1 MFKLV
6 KFVTYTAL
14 LVYLS
19 SYWAVAKEISSSNSP
34 ILFSAETL
42 TYNDKKNRV
51 EALGNVEI
59 TQGKRILMADS
70 VFYEEQRN
78 LVTAEGNVTL
88 LEPSGDVLFAKSMQ
102 LSGDLK
108 EGVIRD
114 LQIRFADNSRLA
126 AKGATRK
133 FGNETAINYAV
144 YSPCN
149 DCGNRRGKEPFWQ
162 IKAKKVVHD
171 QKEKKIKYRDAK
183 LEVLG
188 VPVAYTPYFSHPDP
202 TVKRKSGFLAPK
214 FGGSSTLGSLISLPY
229 FIDFG
234 PNKDLTVTPTATSKE
249 RLQLST
255 EYRYLQNNSRLD
267 NKIFVAYDS
276 NDQFL
281 GYVDSQYRRDVN
293 DIWRA
298 GVDIKRTSD
307 DTYLRRYKINT
318 SKSLNSRI
326 FAEGFKGRDYAKID
340 SYFTQGLQ
348 ETDKQGD
355 IPIVLPM
362 IDYNYQSEPES
373 SGSTTKINFNALALT
388 KTQNTDTR
396 RLSLDSHWTYP
407 TLSKSGQLIDFNLA
421 LRSDLYH
428 ITKARDPDS
437 TPHGITGRLH
447 PKAYANWSYPLTKV
461 SSKVTQLLEPKASII
476 ISPNGG
482 NPSKIKNEDSI
493 DFELDEIN
501 LFNTNRF
508 AGLDRVEG
516 GSRITYGLKWGA
528 FGNGG
533 GQSSISLGQSYR
545 FRADD
550 TFAKNSGLE
559 DNFSD
564 LVGSLNIFPGDHLN
578 FNYRTRLSHEDL
590 SPNRSEILLTVGP
603 PSTKLTAN
611 YIFFDRQENSEFA
624 SREEFSG
631 SIFTKWDRLW
641 RSSFSTIYDLNDDGG
656 VRSLA
661 FDTAFECECFTFK
674 TILKRDFFSDRELE
688 PSDSIMLQLNFK
700 TLGDVQAAL
709 F

>member
-214 FGGSSTLGSLISLPY
+214 FGGSSALGSLISLPY

-234 PNKDLTVTPTATSKE
+234 PNKDLPGPPTA
-249 RLQLST
+249 
-255 EYRYLQNNSRLD
+255 
-267 NKIFVAYDS
+267 AS
-276 NDQFL
+276 N
-281 GYVDSQYRRDVN
+281 
-293 DIWRA
+293 
-298 GVDIKRTSD
+298 
-307 DTYLRRYKINT
+307 
-318 SKSLNSRI
+318 
-326 FAEGFKGRDYAKID
+326 
-340 SYFTQGLQ
+340 
-348 ETDKQGD
+348 
-355 IPIVLPM
+355 
-362 IDYNYQSEPES
+362 
-373 SGSTTKINFNALALT
+373 
-388 KTQNTDTR
+388 
-396 RLSLDSHWTYP
+396 
-407 TLSKSGQLIDFNLA
+407 
-421 LRSDLYH
+421 
-428 ITKARDPDS
+428 
-437 TPHGITGRLH
+437 GRL
-447 PKAYANWSYPLTKV
+447 P
-461 SSKVTQLLEPKASII
+461 
-476 ISPNGG
+476 
-482 NPSKIKNEDSI
+482 
-493 DFELDEIN
+493 
-501 LFNTNRF
+501 
-508 AGLDRVEG
+508 
-516 GSRITYGLKWGA
+516 
-528 FGNGG
+528 
-533 GQSSISLGQSYR
+533 
-545 FRADD
+545 
-550 TFAKNSGLE
+550 
-559 DNFSD
+559 
-564 LVGSLNIFPGDHLN
+564 
-578 FNYRTRLSHEDL
+578 
-590 SPNRSEILLTVGP
+590 
-603 PSTKLTAN
+603 
-611 YIFFDRQENSEFA
+611 
-624 SREEFSG
+624 
-631 SIFTKWDRLW
+631 
-641 RSSFSTIYDLNDDGG
+641 
-656 VRSLA
+656 
-661 FDTAFECECFTFK
+661 
-674 TILKRDFFSDRELE
+674 
-688 PSDSIMLQLNFK
+688 
-700 TLGDVQAAL
+700 
-709 F
+709 